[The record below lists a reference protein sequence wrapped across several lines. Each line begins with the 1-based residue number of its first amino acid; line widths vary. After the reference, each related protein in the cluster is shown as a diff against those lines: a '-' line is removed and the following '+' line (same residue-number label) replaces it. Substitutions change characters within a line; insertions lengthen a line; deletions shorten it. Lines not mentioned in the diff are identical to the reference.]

1 MGKFLDKE
9 SKENLKQTH
18 RSIRVKREELRIT
31 KPQSVRLGVIGI
43 IYSIVA
49 VLLAYPVAWLVVK
62 LFIWAFSGV
71 LMVLVGNLLCIALGL
86 MLPFIYIKSVLIPT
100 ILYPI
105 NQLILNR
112 RAISWISLFISIA
125 AILVGTAGVF
135 YFIFRIAFY

>member
-1 MGKFLDKE
+1 VKFLDKE